1 MDAGR
6 GSRVNRGTMNLPSV
20 VTRRTF
26 LTRAAMAAAVPM
38 VSRAAVED
46 APVYLSTNAYSWGVF
61 FQRDGRNFG
70 ADLDRGLA
78 EVKESGVQA
87 YEPGVGGPDE
97 VRRLIP
103 LLAKHGL
110 DLPSIYVNST
120 LHDETEA
127 ARSQAAI
134 LAIAE
139 ATESVGTRIFV
150 TNPNP
155 IRWGAG
161 EDKTDAQLRVQ
172 AASMNRLGEAL
183 RKRGI
188 TLAYHNHD
196 VELRQAAREFHHMM
210 NGTDPDLVSLCLDSH
225 WIYRGSGNSSVALFD
240 VVRLYGSRVVA
251 WHLRQSQQGVW
262 SETLGDGDLDYPGLA
277 RLLHGSGARPL
288 LVLEIAVENG
298 TPKTLTPLEAH
309 RQSAA
314 YARRHLGAV

>member
-1 MDAGR
+1 
-6 GSRVNRGTMNLPSV
+6 MNLSEL

-26 LTRAAMAAAVPM
+26 LNRAAWVGAMPM
-38 VSRAAVED
+38 VLRGVPAD
-46 APVYLSTNAYSWGVF
+46 APVYLSTNAYSWSVF

-87 YEPGVGGPDE
+87 YEPGVGGAED

-103 LLAKHGL
+103 LLTKHGL
-110 DLPSIYVNST
+110 ELPSIYVNST
-120 LHDETEA
+120 LHDEAEA
-127 ARSQAAI
+127 VRSQAAI

-139 ATESVGTRIFV
+139 VTQEVGTRIFV

-155 IRWGAG
+155 IRWGGG

-172 AASMNRLGEAL
+172 AAAMNRLGEAL

-210 NGTDPDLVSLCLDSH
+210 NGTDPELVSLCLDSH

-240 VVRLYGSRVVA
+240 VVRLYGSRVVS
-251 WHLRQSQQGVW
+251 WHLRQSTQGVW
-262 SETLGDGDLDYPGLA
+262 SETLGEGDLDHPGLA
-277 RLLHGSGARPL
+277 RLLHTSGARPL
-288 LVLEIAVENG
+288 LVLEIAVETG
-298 TPKTLTPLEAH
+298 TPRTLTPLEAH

-314 YARRHLGAV
+314 YARRHLRSV